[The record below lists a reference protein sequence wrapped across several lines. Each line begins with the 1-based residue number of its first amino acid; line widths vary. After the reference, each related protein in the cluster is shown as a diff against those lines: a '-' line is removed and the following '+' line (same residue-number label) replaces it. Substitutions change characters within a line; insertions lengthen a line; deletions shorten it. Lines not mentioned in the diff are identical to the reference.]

1 LKLWQSSKKK
11 KKSRGG
17 FFSKFFGYQENA
29 GDTSPTAPAGRGGGA
44 GGGGGGGGSHGMT
57 DKEQSLSRSLELAQS
72 RVTQLLS
79 ELEAVKE
86 AQMIVLE
93 TKEAVMRSLARQN
106 AQLNLEVCLFVC
118 SNHFF
123 CFFFIILP
131 TVSSLSTEG

>member
-17 FFSKFFGYQENA
+17 FFSKFFGYQENN
-29 GDTSPTAPAGRGGGA
+29 GETSPTGPSGRGGA
-44 GGGGGGGGSHGMT
+44 GGGGGGSHGMT

-106 AQLNLEVCLFVC
+106 AQLNLEVRF
-118 SNHFF
+118 SNPFSFCGFFHHFNR
-123 CFFFIILP
+123 FIF
-131 TVSSLSTEG
+131 SLCRRIT